1 MTREQIKLLRK
12 TQKLSQAEL
21 GKRSNLTASEI
32 SRIECGY
39 KTLTEDEAAAIATA
53 LGTTSKI
60 GAGLAKAADPDTVA
74 PAVASKTPVTVTA
87 TTASATAAPAATT
100 PAVSCPSGSDLSDP
114 ANFGVL
120 PETGILQQGSLDET
134 AFRTR
139 LAAEVSRANTILHTP
154 RVPAAVWRAWR
165 QFEQQATA
173 LLRGEVATK
182 PAAPAPVV
190 PPAQPSVQPA
200 SAAAVPAKLES
211 KSFNSLFVETAR
223 ELLPADISARI
234 GQAAEVARQADPSIG
249 FMKHF
254 RALAQTELDPAQL
267 KKVTDETNR
276 RVASPDRSRARR
288 GRRQSSAAAK

>member
-173 LLRGEVATK
+173 LLRGEVAAK
-182 PAAPAPVV
+182 QAAPAPAV